1 VFPEWRNNNRS
12 GQQAAVP
19 PNYPQK
25 NGTFGAMPD
34 HLINTL
40 RLLAA
45 ILVTFSGAG
54 KVASLWF
61 RELDQQAVAALLLG
75 TVYLIIGLGLFG
87 QSRFTLF
94 VAISVCS
101 LVSLYTLKSIAVLEP
116 LQQAGLAADLI
127 TIVLST
133 TVLWHVRNRPSV

>member
-1 VFPEWRNNNRS
+1 
-12 GQQAAVP
+12 
-19 PNYPQK
+19 
-25 NGTFGAMPD
+25 MPD

-61 RELDQQAVAALLLG
+61 RELDQQAVVALLLG